1 MQYVTK
7 AGIRS
12 LSVVLGLVAFS
23 PAASA
28 DGLRIGGTGV
38 ALGGMSLLAEAFE
51 AAHPDTEIEVLP
63 SLGSSGGVKALL
75 AGAIDLSVSSRALK
89 DAETE
94 KGAIARLYATTP
106 LAVVTSTGTDA
117 AAVTTPD
124 LAKIYAGTLREWPS
138 GEAIRVVLRPES
150 ESDTQILRGLSDDMA
165 VAVDDALKRPGLV
178 SATNDQENAE
188 TLERLPGSVGV
199 IALGQI
205 ATEGRKLKVLEL
217 DGIRPT
223 PGATDPRSQRLIKS
237 LYIVST
243 AQTAPAAEAFV
254 DFVFSPEGRAI
265 LAANDHTPAE

>member
-12 LSVVLGLVAFS
+12 LSVALGLVAFS

-117 AAVTTPD
+117 APYFRIFNPD
-124 LAKIYAGTLREWPS
+124 RQAERFDKEHEYIRTWVPEFGTAAASPP
-138 GEAIRVVLRPES
+138 I
-150 ESDTQILRGLSDDMA
+150 
-165 VAVDDALKRPGLV
+165 VDLKQAR
-178 SATNDQENAE
+178 A
-188 TLERLPGSVGV
+188 
-199 IALGQI
+199 
-205 ATEGRKLKVLEL
+205 
-217 DGIRPT
+217 
-223 PGATDPRSQRLIKS
+223 
-237 LYIVST
+237 
-243 AQTAPAAEAFV
+243 
-254 DFVFSPEGRAI
+254 RAI
-265 LAANDHTPAE
+265 ETFKTAKNHAP

>member
-28 DGLRIGGTGV
+28 DSLRIGGTGV

-75 AGAIDLSVSSRALK
+75 AGAVDLSVSSRALK

-94 KGAIARLYATTP
+94 QGAIARLYATTP
-106 LAVVTSTGTDA
+106 LAIVTSTGTDA

-138 GEAIRVVLRPES
+138 GEGIRVVLRPES

-165 VAVDDALKRPGLV
+165 AAVDDALKRPGLV

-243 AQTAPAAEAFV
+243 AETAPAAEAFV

>member
-12 LSVVLGLVAFS
+12 LSVVLGLVAFG

-28 DGLRIGGTGV
+28 DSLRIGGTGV

-51 AAHPDTEIEVLP
+51 AAHPDTEIDVLP

-94 KGAIARLYATTP
+94 QGAIARLYATTP

-117 AAVTTPD
+117 EAVTTPD

-165 VAVDDALKRPGLV
+165 AAVDDALKRPGLV

>member
-28 DGLRIGGTGV
+28 DSLRIGGTGV
-38 ALGGMSLLAEAFE
+38 ALGGMNLLAEAFE
-51 AAHPDTEIEVLP
+51 AAHPDSEIEVLP

-75 AGAIDLSVSSRALK
+75 AGAID
-89 DAETE
+89 AETE
-94 KGAIARLYATTP
+94 QGAIARLYATTP

-165 VAVDDALKRPGLV
+165 AAVDDALKRPGLV

-199 IALGQI
+199 IALSQI

-223 PGATDPRSQRLIKS
+223 PGATDARSQRLIKS

-243 AQTAPAAEAFV
+243 AQTAPAAEAFL

>member
-28 DGLRIGGTGV
+28 DSLRIGGTGV
-38 ALGGMSLLAEAFE
+38 ALGGMNLMAEAFE

-94 KGAIARLYATTP
+94 QGAIARLYATTP

-124 LAKIYAGTLREWPS
+124 LAKIYAGTLAEWPS

-165 VAVDDALKRPGLV
+165 AAVDDALKRPGLV

-237 LYIVST
+237 LYLVST
-243 AQTAPAAEAFV
+243 AQTSPAAEAFV